1 MVKKDQE
8 QQLIGRYSAN
18 GIYDKRFIADV
29 LEQIYGG
36 MPRRQACEQYNIHP
50 ETLKNWIT
58 AARSGIGS
66 GLDKP
71 VSIQFK
77 RSVVRAVESGR
88 LSIKE
93 ARRTYGIGS
102 PKTIKRWIEQ
112 LKQENDELGVVNDAE
127 MNKKNPTQGNSTE
140 NNQDIKAL
148 QKALEEAQL
157 KIAAL
162 NTLIDVAEEQ
172 LKINIRKKP
181 GAKQS
186 ND

>member
-1 MVKKDQE
+1 MVEKDQD
-8 QQLIGRYSAN
+8 QPLIGRHSAK
-18 GIYDKRFIADV
+18 GLYDKGFIADV
-29 LEQIYGG
+29 LEQIYSG
-36 MPRRQACEQYNIHP
+36 MPRRQACAQYMIHP
-50 ETLKNWIT
+50 ATLKYWIKS
-58 AARSGIGS
+58 ARLGIVS

-93 ARRTYGIGS
+93 AQRTYSIGA
-102 PKTIKRWIEQ
+102 PVTIKRWIEQ
-112 LKQENDELGVVNDAE
+112 FKQENDELGAVNGTE
-127 MNKKNPTQGNSTE
+127 MNKKKPSKGSSTSNDE
-140 NNQDIKAL
+140 DIKTL

-172 LKINIRKKP
+172 LKINIRKKS